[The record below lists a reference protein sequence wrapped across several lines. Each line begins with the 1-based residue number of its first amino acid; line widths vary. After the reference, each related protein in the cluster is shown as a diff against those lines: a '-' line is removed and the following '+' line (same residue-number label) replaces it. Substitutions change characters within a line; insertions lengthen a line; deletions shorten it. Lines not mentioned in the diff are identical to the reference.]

1 MSFLPAVPPPSANKG
16 PATTNGRDNSSGVQ
30 QLDKEQQG
38 RRSEAGEGQPKGET
52 AESILL

>member
-16 PATTNGRDNSSGVQ
+16 PATTNGKDNSSGVQ

-38 RRSEAGEGQPKGET
+38 QERPGEGQRKGET
-52 AESILL
+52 AESIL